1 MDEDDE
7 DLNNHL
13 CKIVMVGQ
21 AAVGKTCI
29 MIRFMQ
35 DKFDP
40 FQKSTVGA
48 SYADKSLKY
57 NINNNEETVKFMIWD
72 TSGMERYSALTRNFY
87 ADAKVA
93 ILVYDITNKSS
104 FERGKEFWF
113 KEIINNCPNDVILG
127 LAGNKIDLYNQEEVS
142 EDEARKFAESN
153 HMIYY
158 GTSALS
164 GVGINDLFNDIG
176 KKYLKKILNKKN
188 YIKQENNNNKNNNSK
203 NKNDSKSV
211 KLQKMG
217 KNKKKKKGC
226 C

>member
-1 MDEDDE
+1 MDDDDE
-7 DLNNHL
+7 DLNSHL

-40 FQKSTVGA
+40 YQKSTVGA

-72 TSGMERYSALTRNFY
+72 TSGMERYSALTRSFY

-113 KEIINNCPNDVILG
+113 KEIINNCPDDIILG
-127 LAGNKIDLYNQEEVS
+127 LAGNKYDLYNQEEVS
-142 EDEARKFAESN
+142 EDEAKKFAESN
-153 HMIYY
+153 NMIYY

-164 GVGINDLFNDIG
+164 GVGINNLFNDIG
-176 KKYLKKILNKKN
+176 KKYLTKILNKKN
-188 YIKQENNNNKNNNSK
+188 DTKQENNNNSK
-203 NKNDSKSV
+203 NKNDNNSV
-211 KLQKMG
+211 KLRKMG
-217 KNKKKKKGC
+217 KNKKQKKGC

>member
-72 TSGMERYSALTRNFY
+72 TSGMERYSALTRSFY

-176 KKYLKKILNKKN
+176 KKYLKKIYIISRSIKSDLSIKPENIFKN
-188 YIKQENNNNKNNNSK
+188 VFKY
-203 NKNDSKSV
+203 
-211 KLQKMG
+211 
-217 KNKKKKKGC
+217 
-226 C
+226 

>member
-7 DLNNHL
+7 DMNSHL

-72 TSGMERYSALTRNFY
+72 TSGMERYSALTRSFY

-142 EDEARKFAESN
+142 EDEARKFAENN